1 MGKPI
6 FYIVP
11 EQMSFQQEYELL
23 NDDIRGSVRAQVVN
37 FSRLAWRVLQET
49 GGSTR
54 QFISSTGM
62 QMMLKKIVQQRKKPF
77 KVFEKAIEKH
87 GFIQEIEGM
96 ITEFKHHHIKPEDL
110 VEKHDSISSH
120 VSLANKIDDLHY
132 IYAQLM
138 HQLENK
144 YIDGEDQLTMLSE
157 KIVDTTF
164 FQGAEIYIDGFYRFT
179 PKELSIIS
187 ELLKVA
193 KSVNIALTVDLTIE
207 NKDQSEIDLFFHT
220 SEKYE
225 MLQQI
230 DKENNVKIK

>member
-62 QMMLKKIVQQRKKPF
+62 QMMLKKIVQQREKPF

-96 ITEFKHHHIKPEDL
+96 ITEFKRHHIKSKDL
-110 VEKHDSISSH
+110 EEQLESISSNI
-120 VSLANKIDDLHY
+120 SLANKIDDLQY
-132 IYAQLM
+132 IYAHLMNQL
-138 HQLENK
+138 QNK
-144 YIDGEDQLTMLSE
+144 YIDGEDQLTMLTE
-157 KIVDTTF
+157 KIVNTHF
-164 FQGAEIYIDGFYRFT
+164 F
-179 PKELSIIS
+179 
-187 ELLKVA
+187 
-193 KSVNIALTVDLTIE
+193 
-207 NKDQSEIDLFFHT
+207 KDA
-220 SEKYE
+220 
-225 MLQQI
+225 
-230 DKENNVKIK
+230 